1 MKGIIVVVLQATSAA
16 VASAAVADN
25 SAADKCPGYKAANVQ
40 TSAHGLTAD
49 LKLAGKACN
58 AFGNDL
64 EHLKLVVSYDT
75 VERLHV
81 QIVDADEQVYQVPES
96 VFPRPPSG
104 GADCTSSALKFDYKS
119 NPFSFTVSRAATGEV
134 LFDSAA
140 ASLVF
145 ESQYLRLRTRL
156 PAAPNL
162 YGLGEHTDSMR
173 LPTTDYTRTLW
184 NLDNPGVGQN
194 QNLYGSHPVYFD
206 HRESGRTHGVFL
218 LNSNGMDVRIDR
230 DAGGQYL
237 EYNTIGGVFDF
248 YFFAGPSPIDASKQ
262 YAQIAGLPALTPYSG
277 LGFHNCRWG
286 YTTID
291 EVADVVANYS
301 AAKIPLE
308 TMWTDIDYMEG
319 RAVFS
324 LDPKNFPL
332 DKVRS
337 FIKGLHDNGQKY
349 VVMVDPAV
357 AAKDYAPFHRGV
369 DSNAFMMFK
378 GDVYRGVV
386 WPGPAAYPDWFA
398 ANTSSYWN
406 NEFAEFFS
414 PETGVDID
422 YLWIDMNEPS
432 NFCEFPCDNLH
443 RRRELGPSQQQQQ
456 QQQVMSGGEDET
468 ATAARHKGLPG
479 RDLLFPP
486 YRINTHDGGLPNKTA
501 RPDLVHANG
510 LTLYDTHNLYGS
522 MMSSFSRAAMVARR
536 PTLRPLV
543 ITRSTFAGAGS
554 HVGHWLGDNVSTWD
568 HYLWSIR
575 GMLAFAA
582 FFQVPV
588 VGSDVCGFGG
598 NTTEALCARWAMLG
612 AFQPFYRNHNA
623 IGQAPQEFYRW
634 PSVARAARKAIDI
647 RYRLLDYFYT
657 ALHAQSVTGAPCLQP
672 MFFLYPHDV
681 ATYGLDAQFFY
692 GPSLLVAPVTGGENS
707 TDARFYLPRDVFY
720 DFYTHEKVVG
730 EGRTVVRP
738 DQQLDDLPLLLR
750 GGTVTPLR
758 TRSGMTTA
766 EVREHD
772 FELLVALDEAGAAAG
787 SLYLDDGESA
797 DQHGK
802 TTLIEFAYKDGVLQ
816 GNGTFGYVTKSVISK
831 VTVLGGGGGKQV
843 FAPNTKMSSSAQVKQ
858 DLSAAFKIDVARL
871 MI

>member
-1 MKGIIVVVLQATSAA
+1 MKGLFAVLQATLIA

-25 SAADKCPGYKAANVQ
+25 SAADKCPGYKASNVK

-58 AFGNDL
+58 AFSKDV
-64 EHLKLVVSYDT
+64 ERLKLVVSYDT
-75 VERLHV
+75 AERIHV

-104 GADCTSSALKFDYKS
+104 GADHKSSALKFDYKS
-119 NPFSFTVSRAATGEV
+119 NPFSFKVSRTKTGEI
-134 LFDSAA
+134 LFDSSA

-145 ESQYLRLRTRL
+145 ESQYLRLRTWL
-156 PAAPNL
+156 PASPNL

-173 LPTTDYTRTLW
+173 LPTAGYTRTLW

-194 QNLYGSHPVYFD
+194 QNLYGSHPIYFD
-206 HRESGRTHGVFL
+206 HREESGTHGVFF
-218 LNSNGMDVRIDR
+218 LNSNGMDIKIDS
-230 DAGGQYL
+230 DAHGQYL

-248 YFFAGPSPIDASKQ
+248 YFLAGPSPIEVSKQ
-262 YAQIAGLPALTPYSG
+262 YAQVAGLPALTPYSG

-286 YTTID
+286 YATID
-291 EVADVVANYS
+291 EVAEVVANYS

-337 FIKGLHDNGQKY
+337 FVTGLHDNGQKY

-357 AAKDYAPFHRGV
+357 AAKNYAPFHRGV

-386 WPGPAAYPDWFA
+386 WPGPASYPDWFA
-398 ANTSSYWN
+398 VNTTSYWN

-432 NFCEFPCDNLH
+432 NFCEFPCDNPH
-443 RRRELGPSQQQQQ
+443 RRRELGPSQQQQ
-456 QQQVMSGGEDET
+456 VIRGDVESREE
-468 ATAARHKGLPG
+468 ALHKGLPD
-479 RDLLFPP
+479 RDLLFPK
-486 YRINTHDGGLPNKTA
+486 YHINNQDGGLPNKTA
-501 RPDLVHANG
+501 RPDLIHANG
-510 LTLYDTHNLYGS
+510 LTLYDTHNLYGT

-536 PTLRPLV
+536 PAKRPLV
-543 ITRSTFAGAGS
+543 ITRSTFAGAGT
-554 HVGHWLGDNVSTWD
+554 HVSHWLGDNLSTWD

-575 GMLAFAA
+575 GMLAFAS

-588 VGSDVCGFGG
+588 VGSDVCGFGD
-598 NTTEALCARWAMLG
+598 NTTETLCARWAMLG
-612 AFQPFYRNHNA
+612 AFQPFYRNHNSL
-623 IGQAPQEFYRW
+623 GQVSQEFYRW
-634 PSVARAARKAIDI
+634 PSVTQAARKAIDI

-657 ALHAQSVTGAPCLQP
+657 ALHEQSSSGTPCLNP
-672 MFFLYPHDV
+672 MFFLYPQDK

-692 GPSLLVAPVTGGENS
+692 GPSLLVAPVIGENS
-707 TDARFYLPRDVFY
+707 NEASFYLPKDTFY

-730 EGRTVVRP
+730 EGKIVTRP
-738 DQQLDDLPLLLR
+738 DQKLDDLPLLLR
-750 GGTVTPLR
+750 GGTIVPLR
-758 TRSGMTTA
+758 VQSAMTTA
-766 EVREHD
+766 EVRQQD
-772 FELLVALDEAGAAAG
+772 FELLLALDDKGEASG
-787 SLYLDDGESA
+787 SLYLDDGESM

-802 TTLIEFAYKDGVLQ
+802 TTLINFTYKDGVLQ
-816 GNGTFGYVTKSVISK
+816 GSGTFGYVTKSAISK
-831 VTVLGGGGGKQV
+831 VTVLGGGK
-843 FAPNTKMSSSAQVKQ
+843 AASAAATTKTSSSAEVKQ
-858 DLSAAFKIDVARL
+858 ELSGAFTIDVTKLLA
-871 MI
+871 